1 VLGPIIIAIII
12 VIAIPVS
19 LMVTGLLVSA
29 VFSWSLTTDAEDR
42 NEGSE
47 LIELNK

>member
-19 LMVTGLLVSA
+19 LMLTGLIVSA
-29 VFSWSLTTDAEDR
+29 LFSWSLTTDAEAR

-47 LIELNK
+47 LIDLNN